1 MTVKIQSVHFD
12 ADKKLLAFVEER
24 VDKLTHFYDGII
36 KSEVILKL
44 DKGDAAENKI
54 AEIKLHIAG
63 NDLFAKKQ
71 CKSFEEAVDTSID
84 ALKAQ
89 VKKHKEKV
97 QGLLSLLTSSAS
109 SLLHPFDYAQGD
121 REGKAEEIFIF
132 YNP

>member
-24 VDKLTHFYDGII
+24 VDKLTHYYDGII

-44 DKGDAAENKI
+44 DKGDSVENKI

-84 ALKAQ
+84 ALKSQ

-97 QGLLSLLTSSAS
+97 KGL
-109 SLLHPFDYAQGD
+109 
-121 REGKAEEIFIF
+121 
-132 YNP
+132 

>member
-24 VDKLTHFYDGII
+24 VDKLTTFYDGII
-36 KSEVILKL
+36 NSEVILKI
-44 DKGDAAENKI
+44 DKGEAVDNKI

-63 NDLFAKKQ
+63 NDLFAKKN
-71 CKSFEEAVDTSID
+71 CKSFEEAIDTSID

-97 QGLLSLLTSSAS
+97 KGL
-109 SLLHPFDYAQGD
+109 
-121 REGKAEEIFIF
+121 
-132 YNP
+132 